1 MQSETERDIF
11 VLVLQYAASIVMDM
25 QVRAWHGLEA
35 GSVRGVSSIL
45 FHLGRMVTRPCAV
58 TIPASNCPPG
68 VPKDVMS
75 VMVRE

>member
-1 MQSETERDIF
+1 MQSETERNIF
-11 VLVLQYAASIVMDM
+11 VLVLQCSIVMDM

-35 GSVRGVSSIL
+35 GSVRVVSSIL